1 MMIKQAMA
9 AIGEAMRKLF
19 SNWGTLLLAL
29 LLYGL
34 WIGAI
39 YLFLTTRE
47 ATTLQVVLSLGVY
60 PLLALLLFFTLQALG
75 LSAVRVGVGP
85 GYKLK
90 RALKDCWKILLISL
104 PILLLLWL
112 TIRGADWLE
121 QYLVRQIYSAETP
134 TGKWKLTL
142 VEWAETFLLYFVFP
156 LWAIHW
162 WMIAVREGVWGAVK
176 ATGRV
181 LLRAFAPGSVL
192 IYVLVVAV
200 FGGLAWLCFFK
211 GPRIGDEWLELY
223 LFGGRVVLGLI
234 LVFLGWLVTLGAMA
248 EWTARHEMAALE
260 RPTEQA

>member
-1 MMIKQAMA
+1 M
-9 AIGEAMRKLF
+9 
-19 SNWGTLLLAL
+19 
-29 LLYGL
+29 LYGL

-47 ATTLQVVLSLGVY
+47 ATTLQVVLSLVVY
-60 PLLALLLFFTLQALG
+60 PLAAILLFAILQALG

-90 RALKDCWKILLISL
+90 RALKDGWKILLISV
-104 PILLLLWL
+104 PILLLAWL

-142 VEWAETFLLYFVFP
+142 VAWAETFLLYFVFP

-162 WMIAVREGVWGAVK
+162 WIVAVRQGIWGALK

-181 LLRAFAPGSVL
+181 WLRAFAPGSVM

-200 FGGLAWLCFFK
+200 FGCLAWLCFFK
-211 GPRIGDEWLELY
+211 GPKIADEWTELY

-234 LVFLGWLVTLGAMA
+234 LVFLGWLLTLGAMA
-248 EWTARHEMAALE
+248 EWTARREMAALD
-260 RPTEQA
+260 RPAEQA